1 MPAIFCFKEWSV
13 ELSARSFLTPW
24 SEVLKSLTEIPALL
38 PTSCA
43 ALWESLHLSA
53 SVSSSETREQCL
65 LACTHV
71 CTHWREAGRLK

>member
-43 ALWESLHLSA
+43 ALWESLHLSELQSPPLKHGSSA
-53 SVSSSETREQCL
+53 SWHARM
-65 LACTHV
+65 
-71 CTHWREAGRLK
+71 RLPIGERLGG